1 MAIIETIVGGA
12 IGGITGLGGVFL
24 GNWLSSKRSDRE
36 KIVSLR
42 RESYGRILS
51 DLWEIERLCDA
62 AAESI
67 SERGELEY
75 FHSKQSSDVDDKIFE
90 FITAIRKRFTDDYL
104 IISDEFRSLYEA
116 MNSESASDP
125 NDLPPEAHEHFDKMI
140 RRHRPILLARARS
153 EVFVN

>member
-12 IGGITGLGGVFL
+12 IGIGGTLL

-51 DLWEIERLCDA
+51 DLWEIERLCDT
-62 AAESI
+62 AAEYI
-67 SERGELEY
+67 SEADETQYFGSKASNNIETKTHELT
-75 FHSKQSSDVDDKIFE
+75 SAV
-90 FITAIRKRFTDDYL
+90 RKRFTDDYL

-116 MNSESASDP
+116 MNDESATDN

-140 RRHRPILLARARS
+140 RKHRPILLAQARK
-153 EVFVN
+153 EVSVT